1 MSESNVNDLLNQAE
15 SLTVARKP
23 VSAQMKSKSFIDE
36 NGFETYFVKNKGNT
50 KLHFSKLGVTIDRGE
65 VKDLLEVTDI
75 DALNKSSE
83 LRTFLAMNKKLAR
96 LTKEE
101 FLFERAKKEDFEQKR
116 YATQV
121 EHEERLRN
129 ESSSAKSAKPI
140 RAVVNHKVLMLQ
152 NFFSNDM
159 TKAAVGLNPIDFMEW
174 AETEDFQENEIDYV
188 INATSDSEVK
198 AFMYK
203 RKKELFG

>member
-1 MSESNVNDLLNQAE
+1 MSGNVNDLLNQAD
-15 SLTVARKP
+15 SLAVSRKP
-23 VSAQMKSKSFIDE
+23 ASTQIKSKSFIDE

-50 KLHFSKLGVTIDRGE
+50 NLHFSKLGVTINRGE
-65 VKDLLEVTDI
+65 VRDLLEITDI

-83 LRTFLAMNKKLAR
+83 LRTFLSMNKKLVR

-116 YATQV
+116 DAMQIA
-121 EHEERLRN
+121 HEERLRN
-129 ESSSAKSAKPI
+129 ESSSAKNAKPI
-140 RAVVNHKVLMLQ
+140 RAVVNHKVTMLQ

-159 TKAAVGLNPIDFMEW
+159 SKAAVGLNPADFMEW
-174 AETEDFQENEIDYV
+174 AETEDFMENEIDFV
-188 INATSDSEVK
+188 INTTSDNEVK
-198 AFMYK
+198 GFMYK